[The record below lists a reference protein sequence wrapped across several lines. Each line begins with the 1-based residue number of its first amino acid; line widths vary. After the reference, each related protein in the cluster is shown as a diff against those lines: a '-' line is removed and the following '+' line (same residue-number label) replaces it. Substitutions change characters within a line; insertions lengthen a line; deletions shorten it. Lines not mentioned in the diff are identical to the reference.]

1 MKNTR
6 LVIFALYSDSNKLM
20 SSCVYILEDI
30 YLEEIILTKLYV

>member
-20 SSCVYILEDI
+20 SCVYILEEI
-30 YLEEIILTKLYV
+30 YIILAKLYV